1 LPIDDIARIKLGHL
15 PTPLDEAPRLAAELG
30 LKRLL
35 IKRDDQTGLGLGG
48 NKVRKLEFLM
58 AEAQRQGSDVIMTIG
73 GPQSNHAR
81 LTAAAARLM
90 GLDSI
95 LFLGGPRFERFDGNL
110 LLDIL
115 FDADIRFLP
124 DATVNQMQAAM
135 QETAEELRQAGRKP
149 FVVPFGGST
158 PHGALG
164 YADAMRELAG
174 QLGDDRN
181 PQIVLA
187 VGSGG
192 TLSGVTLG
200 TKMFLPEARVVGIT
214 VARLNVPFEDACS
227 DVATA
232 AAELIG
238 WPEPVTRDCFE
249 IYEDYL
255 GERYGIPTES
265 GNEAI
270 FLAARTEAMVLD
282 PVYTG
287 KAMSGLIDLAQKG
300 ILDKD
305 RTTVFLHTGGSP
317 ALFANEHCFRK
328 FAQYTEVQI

>member
-1 LPIDDIARIKLGHL
+1 MPIEDIARIRLGHL

-30 LKRLL
+30 LKKLL

-58 AEAQRQGSDVIMTIG
+58 AEAQKQGADVIMTVG

-124 DATVNQMQAAM
+124 DATVNQMQTAM
-135 QETAEELRQAGRKP
+135 DETAEELRQAGRKP

-164 YADAMRELAG
+164 YADAMRELAE
-174 QLGDDRN
+174 QLGDDDD
-181 PQIVLA
+181 PQIVVA

-192 TLSGVTLG
+192 TLSGITLG
-200 TKMFLPEARVVGIT
+200 QKMFLPKARVVGIT
-214 VARLNVPFEDACS
+214 VARLNVPFEEACS
-227 DVATA
+227 EVATA
-232 AAELIG
+232 AAELVG
-238 WPEPVTRDCFE
+238 WPEPITPDCFE
-249 IYEDYL
+249 IHTDYL
-255 GERYGIPTES
+255 GDRYGIPTEA

-270 FLAARTEAMVLD
+270 FLAARKEVIVLD

-287 KAMSGLIDLAQKG
+287 KAMSGLIDLAEKG
-300 ILDKD
+300 VLDRD
-305 RTTVFLHTGGSP
+305 RTTIFLHTGGSP
-317 ALFANEHCFRK
+317 ALFANEHCFRQ
-328 FAQYTEVQI
+328 FAQYTEVNI